1 MKHLQPFYSISP
13 ELKRMDRTREHLFCY
28 NNLGLQDL
36 FKKYLRHRRYIL
48 STHKR
53 AAQLG
58 TPSPVQP
65 SNCPASLRTCLCGL
79 LPQSRELSCPLS
91 YWAQF
96 ILPMA
101 VGLTLL
107 RHKIPLLLALQNTHG
122 FYDQVQMP
130 QPRTLLA

>member
-1 MKHLQPFYSISP
+1 MAGTAVAPGAGERVQGPAGLVPMGVGALALVYHLQ
-13 ELKRMDRTREHLFCY
+13 DCDH
-28 NNLGLQDL
+28 D
-36 FKKYLRHRRYIL
+36 
-48 STHKR
+48 
-53 AAQLG
+53 
-58 TPSPVQP
+58 PV
-65 SNCPASLRTCLCGL
+65 SSEVGVWWAVGAPACLLPACGL
-79 LPQSRELSCPLS
+79 LPQSCELSCPLS